1 MILQDDGDCEL
12 FIGTEGTARI
22 GVGTAPDANYFINV
36 GGAANL
42 NPARIANG
50 LELENDT
57 ANLNNA
63 KGLNYI
69 I

>member
-36 GGAANL
+36 GGSC
-42 NPARIANG
+42 
-50 LELENDT
+50 
-57 ANLNNA
+57 
-63 KGLNYI
+63 
-69 I
+69 